1 MKMSFKLTP
10 WILLFIIVLVLVISF
25 FMFSVSQE
33 GLSTFARDKTIG
45 SEFYI
50 STYSGESTVTKLY
63 DNLFY
68 DKKNGNLIEVVSSEY
83 TGTGADD
90 QTSHNKIKII
100 SRVTGEVTSVD
111 AIEDDGSFSI
121 QNTKQS
127 KQKFQTADKAFT
139 YVTEMETPQYTV
151 FVHATKI
158 HTMIHIMTKEVV
170 IATYLFS
177 NVKAPKGEDTIVE
190 NKHVYNNTLGVRY
203 TLTPSEKE
211 TSEKETVK
219 IKNTVITNYDET
231 MLYLIYNN
239 LYFDKNNGNLIQ
251 TNIADGSI
259 VVYNRDKTQHTIAF
273 NSKYDNIE
281 KDTLTTR
288 FKPWFITE
296 NNKMYLY
303 VPFKNGTIISI
314 LRLNKNKDTSTEE
327 MVLESSKFFENNDES
342 KTISGTSTTV
352 DDSTDKNDLEKVFD
366 HDKFEEVTKMMN
378 LMGYGAHLYN
388 KKKSSDI
395 YDEYSDDYILKTEVV
410 PPVCPQCPTCSGGS
424 SGVCNDCGGNGGSGT
439 RDRNGN
445 TMTDRSNTSRRN
457 NNGNILERTVDETG
471 NVLER
476 SVDTAGNVLVRTVD
490 TAGNIVEKTIDTAG
504 NVVEK
509 TMDTAGNVLS
519 TVGEGAKTVASDVYG
534 AATGTVS
541 TVGQG
546 AKTVAGDIY
555 GATTGLVGDLYSGIK
570 NLGSGATQLQSNGSY
585 NNMYGNNMMYQQP
598 QMAGVQTSNR
608 PSHRASYQN
617 SITNYDY
624 YGALP
629 SRTSN
634 FVPVTANFSSFSD

>member
-33 GLSTFARDKTIG
+33 GFSTFGHDKVIG
-45 SEFYI
+45 SEFI
-50 STYSGESTVTKLY
+50 ITTYNGKTPVTKLY

-68 DKKNGNLIEVVSSEY
+68 DKKNGNLIEVVSSEH
-83 TGTGADD
+83 DPD
-90 QTSHNKIKII
+90 NKNNEDPTSYSKINII
-100 SRVTGEVTSVD
+100 SRVTGEVTPVD
-111 AIEDDGSFSI
+111 AIEDDGSISP
-121 QNTKQS
+121 QETEQS
-127 KQKFQTADKAFT
+127 NQGFQAIADKAFT

-158 HTMIHIMTKEVV
+158 HTMIHIMTKTEV

-177 NVKAPKGEDTIVE
+177 NVKAPKEEVTIVE
-190 NKHVYNNTLGVRY
+190 NQHVYEQAY
-203 TLTPSEKE
+203 TISPSEE
-211 TSEKETVK
+211 ETVT
-219 IKNTVITNYDET
+219 IINTVIPNYDERA

-251 TNIADGSI
+251 TNITDGSI
-259 VVYNRDKTQHTIAF
+259 VVYNRDKTEHSIA
-273 NSKYDNIE
+273 SDSQYDIE
-281 KDTLTTR
+281 KDTLTTT
-288 FKPWFITE
+288 FKPWFIIE

-303 VPFKNGTIISI
+303 VPFKNGTFISI
-314 LRLNKNKDTSTEE
+314 LRLNKNEVDGTTE
-327 MVLESSKFFENNDES
+327 MVLESSKFFEKNDES

-388 KKKSSDI
+388 KKKSSG
-395 YDEYSDDYILKTEVV
+395 YSDEYSDDYILKTEVV
-410 PPVCPQCPTCSGGS
+410 PPVCPQCPSCSGGC

-439 RDRNGN
+439 RDSNGN
-445 TMTDRSNTSRRN
+445 TMTDRSNSSRRN
-457 NNGNILERTVDETG
+457 SNGNILERTVDETG

-476 SVDTAGNVLVRTVD
+476 SVDAAGNVLIRTVD
-490 TAGNIVEKTIDTAG
+490 TAGNVVEKTIDTAG

-509 TMDTAGNVLS
+509 TMDAAGNVLS
-519 TVGEGAKTVASDVYG
+519 TVGEGAKTVASDIYG

-555 GATTGLVGDLYSGIK
+555 GATTGVVSDLYSGIK

>member
-45 SEFYI
+45 SEFI
-50 STYSGESTVTKLY
+50 ITTYNGTSIVTKLY

-83 TGTGADD
+83 VTGDED
-90 QTSHNKIKII
+90 QTSYTKIKII

-111 AIEDDGSFSI
+111 AITDVDGSISP
-121 QNTKQS
+121 QETEQS
-127 KQKFQTADKAFT
+127 KQVFQTADKAFT
-139 YVTEMETPQYTV
+139 YATEMDTPQYTV

-158 HTMIHIMTKEVV
+158 HTMIHIMTKTEV

-177 NVKAPKGEDTIVE
+177 NVKAPKGEVTIVE
-190 NKHVYNNTLGVRY
+190 NKHVYEQGGTY
-203 TLTPSEKE
+203 TLTPSD
-211 TSEKETVK
+211 KETVT
-219 IKNTVITNYDET
+219 IINTVIPNYDET
-231 MLYLIYNN
+231 AMLYLIYNN

-281 KDTLTTR
+281 KDTLTTK

-314 LRLNKNKDTSTEE
+314 LRLNKKEDASTE

-395 YDEYSDDYILKTEVV
+395 SDEYSDDYILKTEVV
-410 PPVCPQCPTCSGGS
+410 PPVCPQCPTCSGGC

-490 TAGNIVEKTIDTAG
+490 TAGNVVEKTIDTAG

-509 TMDTAGNVLS
+509 TIDTAGNVLS

-555 GATTGLVGDLYSGIK
+555 GAATGVVGDLYSGIK

-598 QMAGVQTSNR
+598 QMAGVQTSYR
-608 PSHRASYQN
+608 PSQRASYQN

>member
-33 GLSTFARDKTIG
+33 GFSTFGHDKVIG
-45 SEFYI
+45 SEFI
-50 STYSGESTVTKLY
+50 ITTYNGTSPVTKLY

-68 DKKNGNLIEVVSSEY
+68 DKKNGNLIEVVSSESV
-83 TGTGADD
+83 TGDED
-90 QTSHNKIKII
+90 PTSYSKINII
-100 SRVTGEVTSVD
+100 SRVTGEVTSV
-111 AIEDDGSFSI
+111 AIIEDGGSISP
-121 QNTKQS
+121 QETEQS
-127 KQKFQTADKAFT
+127 KQVFQTADKAFT
-139 YVTEMETPQYTV
+139 YATEMDTPQYTV

-158 HTMIHIMTKEVV
+158 HTMIHIMTKTKV

-177 NVKAPKGEDTIVE
+177 NVKAPKGEVTIVE
-190 NKHVYNNTLGVRY
+190 NKHMYGQVEKGEKY
-203 TLTPSEKE
+203 TLSPSEE
-211 TSEKETVK
+211 ETVT
-219 IKNTVITNYDET
+219 IINTVISNYDETT

-251 TNIADGSI
+251 TNNTDGSI
-259 VVYNRDKTQHTIAF
+259 VVYNRDKTEHSIA
-273 NSKYDNIE
+273 SGSQYNIE
-281 KDTLTTR
+281 EDTLTTT
-288 FKPWFITE
+288 FKPWFIIE

-303 VPFKNGTIISI
+303 VPFKNGTFISI
-314 LRLNKNKDTSTEE
+314 LRLNKKNETTE
-327 MVLESSKFFENNDES
+327 MVLESSKFFEKNDES

-388 KKKSSDI
+388 KKKSSG
-395 YDEYSDDYILKTEVV
+395 YSDEYSDDYILKTEVV
-410 PPVCPQCPTCSGGS
+410 PPVCPQCPSCSGGC

-439 RDRNGN
+439 RDSNGN
-445 TMTDRSNTSRRN
+445 TMTDRSNSSRRN
-457 NNGNILERTVDETG
+457 SNGNILERTVDETG

-476 SVDTAGNVLVRTVD
+476 SVDAAGNVLIRTVD
-490 TAGNIVEKTIDTAG
+490 TAGNVVEKTIDTAG

-509 TMDTAGNVLS
+509 TMDAAGNVLS
-519 TVGEGAKTVASDVYG
+519 TVGEGAKTVASDIYG

-555 GATTGLVGDLYSGIK
+555 GATTGVVSDLYSGIK

>member
-1 MKMSFKLTP
+1 M
-10 WILLFIIVLVLVISF
+10 
-25 FMFSVSQE
+25 
-33 GLSTFARDKTIG
+33 
-45 SEFYI
+45 
-50 STYSGESTVTKLY
+50 
-63 DNLFY
+63 
-68 DKKNGNLIEVVSSEY
+68 
-83 TGTGADD
+83 
-90 QTSHNKIKII
+90 
-100 SRVTGEVTSVD
+100 TSVD
-111 AIEDDGSFSI
+111 AIIDDGGSI
-121 QNTKQS
+121 SPQETEQS
-127 KQKFQTADKAFT
+127 KQVFQAIADKAFT
-139 YVTEMETPQYTV
+139 YATEMDTPQYTV

-158 HTMIHIMTKEVV
+158 HTMIHIMTKTEV

-177 NVKAPKGEDTIVE
+177 NVKAPKGEVTIVE
-190 NKHVYNNTLGVRY
+190 NKHVYEQGGIY
-203 TLTPSEKE
+203 TLSPSEE
-211 TSEKETVK
+211 ETVT
-219 IKNTVITNYDET
+219 IINTVIPNYDET
-231 MLYLIYNN
+231 AMLYLIYNN

-251 TNIADGSI
+251 TNITDGSI
-259 VVYNRDKTQHTIAF
+259 VVYNRDKTEHSIA
-273 NSKYDNIE
+273 SDSQYDIE
-281 KDTLTTR
+281 KDTLTTT
-288 FKPWFITE
+288 FEPWFIIE

-314 LRLNKNKDTSTEE
+314 LRLNKKDDDTTE
-327 MVLESSKFFENNDES
+327 MVLESSKFFEKNDET

-352 DDSTDKNDLEKVFD
+352 DDSSDKNDLEKVFD

-395 YDEYSDDYILKTEVV
+395 SDEYSDDYILKTEVV
-410 PPVCPQCPTCSGGS
+410 PPVCPQCPSCSGGC

-439 RDRNGN
+439 RDSNGN
-445 TMTDRSNTSRRN
+445 TMTDRSNSSTRN
-457 NNGNILERTVDETG
+457 SNGNILERTVDETG

-476 SVDTAGNVLVRTVD
+476 SVDTAGNVLIRTVD
-490 TAGNIVEKTIDTAG
+490 TAGNVVDKTIDTAG